1 MNKNRLFLML
11 MLMAALVMTAC
22 SSAAN
27 SPATSSAPPA
37 VPETAPQGSGKTYT
51 IGAEADET
59 RTFVVTDASQASYI
73 VDEEFF
79 ADALAKLG
87 INAGRVVVV
96 GTTPGVTGE
105 LRLNFG
111 KPELLEGA
119 EFTVDMTRLRTDQN
133 RRDTW
138 LRDNAIE
145 TVRFPQATFV
155 ATAVSGLPATYTEG
169 EEISFQLTGDL
180 TVRNVTNQVTF
191 DVVAA
196 LAGNTLRGTA
206 TLPLQMTDFGIQPPD
221 FVNTL
226 TVANSFSIEVKIVA
240 QSQ

>member
-11 MLMAALVMTAC
+11 MLMAALVMAAC

-37 VPETAPQGSGKTYT
+37 VPETAPQGSVKTYT

-119 EFTVDMTRLRTDQN
+119 EFTVDMTGLRTDQN

-169 EEISFQLTGDL
+169 EEISFKLTGDL